1 TRSSSPTSRRYS
13 RPCAR
18 ARSCTATSE
27 RAKENPMIGYVTIG
41 TNDLARAEKFY
52 EALLAGLGA
61 KRVMA
66 NAGVGFSSAGRGQP
80 MIAVRTPHDQKA
92 ATVGNGMMVALA
104 AGSKEV
110 VDRVYKK
117 AIELGATDEGPPG
130 QRNPK
135 FYGGY
140 FPGPP

>member
-1 TRSSSPTSRRYS
+1 
-13 RPCAR
+13 
-18 ARSCTATSE
+18 
-27 RAKENPMIGYVTIG
+27 MIGYITIG

-52 EALLAGLGA
+52 EALLAELGG

-66 NAGVGFSSAGRGQP
+66 NDRMRFYSAGRDQP
-80 MIAVRTPHDQKA
+80 MIAICTPADGNK
-92 ATVGNGMMVALA
+92 ATVGNGTMVALA
-104 AGSKEV
+104 AGSKEA
-110 VDRVYKK
+110 VDRIYKK

-140 FPGPP
+140 FRDLDGNKLVAFVMG

>member
-1 TRSSSPTSRRYS
+1 
-13 RPCAR
+13 
-18 ARSCTATSE
+18 
-27 RAKENPMIGYVTIG
+27 MIGYVTIG

-52 EALLAGLGA
+52 ETLLAELGA

-66 NAGVGFSSAGRGQP
+66 NDRMRFYSAGRGQP
-80 MIAVRTPHDQKA
+80 MIAICTPADGNK

-117 AIELGATDEGPPG
+117 AIELGGTDEGPPG

-140 FPGPP
+140 FRDLDGNKLVAYVMG